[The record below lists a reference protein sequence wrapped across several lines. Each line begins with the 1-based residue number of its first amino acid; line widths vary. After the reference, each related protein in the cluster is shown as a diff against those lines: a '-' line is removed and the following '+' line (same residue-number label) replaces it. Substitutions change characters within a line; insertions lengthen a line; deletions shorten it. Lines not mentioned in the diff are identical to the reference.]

1 MTSASLLVFGRTTE
15 GRRSLHRISPRRK
28 TFEVQ
33 PRSFLAG
40 TDPHPGVSPSLSG
53 TERRFRG
60 PEAGPPL
67 SRPHTHRLFH
77 MTDFQ
82 GARR

>member
-1 MTSASLLVFGRTTE
+1 MGTSPLLYTPVIRDP
-15 GRRSLHRISPRRK
+15 RSLHQISPRQNVGGPAPVS
-28 TFEVQ
+28 EVS
-33 PRSFLAG
+33 RLRRHRDLAF
-40 TDPHPGVSPSLSG
+40 SLWRV
-53 TERRFRG
+53 ERRFRG